1 MIVDELA
8 RCKAS
13 LLHQRD
19 DTNHH
24 IRLLLHER
32 QVLFGLMSKN
42 QEVLLRLKNAFDPLS
57 ISTPKDLDSD
67 AINALNEVEKISLL
81 GLAELNLN
89 TGNVLNERLL
99 GSKKCVPKGITEK
112 SKYMDDNK
120 QQLDTPA
127 EEGLRQVCT
136 FGQYICNKQDQI
148 CSNTYFSPLT
158 LIILL
163 YIDRLCLR

>member
-57 ISTPKDLDSD
+57 ISKPKDLDSNT
-67 AINALNEVEKISLL
+67 INSLNEVEKISLL

-99 GSKKCVPKGITEK
+99 GSKECIPKGITEK
-112 SKYMDDNK
+112 SKYMEDDNK

-127 EEGLRQVCT
+127 EEGLRQVCI
-136 FGQYICNKQDQI
+136 FGTTAEKGGFHNFY
-148 CSNTYFSPLT
+148 
-158 LIILL
+158 LI
-163 YIDRLCLR
+163 

>member
-1 MIVDELA
+1 MNPKQAVLRIKQGGNSLKDLESNLWKSKFLACSVIVDELA

-32 QVLFGLMSKN
+32 QVLFGLISEN
-42 QEVLLRLKNAFDPLS
+42 QEVLLRLKNAFDQLS
-57 ISTPKDLDSD
+57 ISKSKDLDSN
-67 AINALNEVEKISLL
+67 AINSLNEVEKISVL

-99 GSKKCVPKGITEK
+99 GSKEYIPKGITEK
-112 SKYMDDNK
+112 SKYMEDINK
-120 QQLDTPA
+120 QQLDT
-127 EEGLRQVCT
+127 
-136 FGQYICNKQDQI
+136 
-148 CSNTYFSPLT
+148 
-158 LIILL
+158 
-163 YIDRLCLR
+163 